1 MYIAFQ
7 NNFDKNSYYQ
17 IFRSL
22 SKFDLAIYIL
32 FRSLNYQA
40 IYTYIK
46 KTCVVENLHLK
57 ASIV

>member
-1 MYIAFQ
+1 MTNIHMYIAFQ

-32 FRSLNYQA
+32 FHSLNYQA

-46 KTCVVENLHLK
+46 KTRVVEN
-57 ASIV
+57 AI